1 MLRSLISVFV
11 VLSAFLL
18 AGCAATSVYKSP
30 DLPQGGPDAI
40 AVLEHEHFGG
50 AKFFI
55 TDIDGQPR
63 GFGWF
68 SRFELTPGRRS
79 VTAGI
84 NSSSFKGAG
93 ITRYFNAEPGKTYT
107 FAVQDDPKAMRW
119 SFSIVEK
126 NSGTR
131 VDSGTP

>member
-11 VLSAFLL
+11 VFLAFLL
-18 AGCAATSVYKSP
+18 VGCAATSVYKSP
-30 DLPQGGPDAI
+30 DLPQGGPGAI

-55 TDIDGQPR
+55 THIDGRSR
-63 GFGWF
+63 GIGWF

-84 NSSSFKGAG
+84 NSGSFSGAG
-93 ITRYFNAEPGKTYT
+93 ITRYFDAEPGKTYT